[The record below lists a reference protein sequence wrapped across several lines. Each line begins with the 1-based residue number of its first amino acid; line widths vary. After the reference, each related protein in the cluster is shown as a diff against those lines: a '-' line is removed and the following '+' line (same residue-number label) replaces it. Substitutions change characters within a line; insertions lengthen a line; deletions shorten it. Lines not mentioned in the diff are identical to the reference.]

1 MDFIKVTL
9 LEKID
14 ANVKLSS
21 RQMKAGYLLPVNA
34 IRSLFRKE
42 SSGGND
48 YWIEILDSF
57 RPIDAGFNVG
67 HAEAIL
73 PPDFITVVN

>member
-14 ANVKLSS
+14 ADVNVSS
-21 RQMKAGYLLPVNA
+21 RQMKADYLLPVNA

-42 SSGGND
+42 SSESNE
-48 YWIEILDSF
+48 YWIEILDGF

-73 PPDFITVVN
+73 PPDFITVLN